1 MLQTERE
8 QVVRYCNL
16 MLERGLTRGT
26 GGNISIRKGEYIAI
40 SPSGVEY
47 QTMIPDDVPVVDME
61 GAAIWG
67 SLAPSS
73 ELGMHIACYKKRPD
87 ISAIV
92 HTHSTFAAVLA
103 CMEKP
108 LPPIHYLIGYA
119 GDHVPCIPYYPFG
132 SEELAAAA
140 ADAMT
145 QNALLL
151 GHHGLLAVG
160 PDIERAF
167 STAEEV
173 EFVAELY
180 WRCQALGGANPLT
193 ARQMAEVCRRFANY
207 GQGKTTQEEK

>member
-1 MLQTERE
+1 MLKRERE
-8 QVVRYCNL
+8 QIVHYCRL
-16 MLERGLTRGT
+16 MQSRGLTRGT
-26 GGNISIRKGEYIAI
+26 GGNISIRQGDLIAI

-47 QTMIPDDVPVVDME
+47 ETMTPEDVPVVNMD
-61 GAAIWG
+61 GSVIYG

-73 ELGMHIACYKKRPD
+73 ELSMHIACYKRRPD
-87 ISAIV
+87 IAAMV
-92 HTHSTFAAVLA
+92 HTHSTFAATLA

-151 GHHGLLAVG
+151 GHHGLIAAG
-160 PDIERAF
+160 PNIERAF
-167 STAEEV
+167 AAAEEV

-180 WRCQALGGANPLT
+180 WRCQAMGGANSLT
-193 ARQMAEVCRRFANY
+193 PEQMADIRRRFDNY
-207 GQGKTTQEEK
+207 GQGKNTQEEK